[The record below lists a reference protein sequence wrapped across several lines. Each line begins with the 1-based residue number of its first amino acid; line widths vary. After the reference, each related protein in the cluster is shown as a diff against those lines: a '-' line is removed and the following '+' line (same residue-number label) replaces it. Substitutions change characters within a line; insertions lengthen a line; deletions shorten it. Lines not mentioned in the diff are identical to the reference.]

1 MFDMSDSEIQVIA
14 AVLIRQGRFLVCQR
28 PAHKRHGNLWEF
40 PGGKLEP
47 GESLLSAATRE
58 LSEEL
63 DLTVTAIGTTRFI
76 AHDPGSNFVINFVDV
91 EASGTPNPL
100 EHSSVNWCAPEEL
113 LTLPLAPS
121 DLLFA
126 KQIARDSTH
135 GHTVQATHNQNP
147 Q

>member
-1 MFDMSDSEIQVIA
+1 MSDSEIHVIA

-47 GESLLSAATRE
+47 GESFLEAATRE

-63 DLTVTAIGTTRFI
+63 DLIVTSIGATRFI
-76 AHDPGSNFVINFVDV
+76 AHDPGSKFVINFVDV
-91 EASGTPNPL
+91 EASGTPKPI
-100 EHSSVNWCAPEEL
+100 EHSGLKWCSPAEL
-113 LTLPLAPS
+113 LILPLAPS

-126 KQIARDSTH
+126 QKIAQDYAHS
-135 GHTVQATHNQNP
+135 HTGQAAHSQNP

>member
-1 MFDMSDSEIQVIA
+1 MFDMSDPEIHVIA

-40 PGGKLEP
+40 PDGKLEP

-58 LSEEL
+58 LSEKL
-63 DLTVTAIGTTRFI
+63 DLSVTSIGSTRFI

-91 EASGTPNPL
+91 EASGTPKPL
-100 EHSSVNWCAPEEL
+100 EHSCVNWCSADEL
-113 LTLPLAPS
+113 LSLPLAPS

-126 KQIARDSTH
+126 QQIARESTP
-135 GHTVQATHNQNP
+135 GHTF
-147 Q
+147 